1 MSLRTTW
8 GYTVDNADSL
18 PKILDE
24 NGYEEYTSGKYSQDG
39 RAQANLAAASAA
51 IRNYCGWHVAPA
63 LACSVSPS
71 LDCTFSTNFYDGR
84 VVEARSSIMIQ
95 LPATY
100 VTAVSSVVI
109 DGDELSNYVLEPDG
123 ILRVYSVRRCYN
135 PWTSIAVSY
144 TAGVPDSMAAAL
156 QELVAHRV
164 THALASSNGVQSEAA
179 GGVSITY
186 NANWT
191 NNSRATAITDDNKEV
206 LAPYR
211 LKGVF

>member
-8 GYTVDNADSL
+8 GYTVDNVDSL
-18 PKILDE
+18 PDILDE
-24 NGYEEYTSGKYSQDG
+24 TGYENYTSGKYSQDG
-39 RAQANLAAASAA
+39 RTQANLSAASAA
-51 IRNYCGWHVAPA
+51 IRNYCGWHVY
-63 LACSVSPS
+63 PS

-109 DGDELSNYVLEPDG
+109 DGEELSNYVLEPDG
-123 ILRVYSVRRCYN
+123 ILRVYNVRRCYN
-135 PWTSIAVSY
+135 PWTSIAISY
-144 TAGVPDSMAAAL
+144 TAGIPDSMAAAV

-186 NANWT
+186 NATWT
-191 NNSRATAITDDNKEV
+191 NNSRATALADDNKEV

-211 LKGVF
+211 LRGVF

>member
-8 GYTVDNADSL
+8 GYTVDNVDSL
-18 PKILDE
+18 PNILDE
-24 NGYEEYTSGKYSQDG
+24 TGYENYTSGKYSQDG
-39 RAQANLAAASAA
+39 RTQANLSAASAA
-51 IRNYCGWHVAPA
+51 IRNYCGWHVY
-63 LACSVSPS
+63 PS
-71 LDCTFSTNFYDGR
+71 LACTFSTNFYDGR
-84 VVEARSSIMIQ
+84 VVEARSSIMVQ

-109 DGDELSNYVLEPDG
+109 DGEELSNYVLEPDG
-123 ILRVYSVRRCYN
+123 ILRVYNVRRCYN
-135 PWTSIAVSY
+135 PWASIVIGY
-144 TAGVPDSMAAAL
+144 TAGITDSMAAAI
-156 QELVAHRV
+156 QELTAHRV

-186 NANWT
+186 NATWT
-191 NNSRATAITDDNKEV
+191 NNSRATALADDNKEV